1 MGTKANKHRG
11 RNRYHGRGK
20 KAGRGAGKRGGRGNA
35 GINKHRVMT
44 RIKYMPNHWG
54 MHGFNRH
61 PKLRNVNVTVNVGQL
76 EEMADGKDT
85 LNLTEL
91 GIDKLLGSGRI
102 SSALT
107 VIVSEAS
114 AKASEIQLENLPKE
128 NNIKAVLTAA
138 YDVCVEVDKKRRIYF
153 SLTL

>member
-35 GINKHRVMT
+35 GMNKHRVMT

-61 PKLRNVNVTVNVGQL
+61 PTLRTVHVTVNVGQL
-76 EEMADGKDT
+76 DEMANGEKSID
-85 LNLTEL
+85 LTSL
-91 GIDKLLGSGRI
+91 GIDKLLGSGQIR
-102 SSALT
+102 SKLT
-107 VIVSEAS
+107 VIVGEAS
-114 AKASEIQLENLPKE
+114 ARAIEKIEAAGGRVMTYGELMNENPSGTGVVILG
-128 NNIKAVLTAA
+128 
-138 YDVCVEVDKKRRIYF
+138 
-153 SLTL
+153 

>member
-61 PKLRNVNVTVNVGQL
+61 PTLRTVYVTVNVSQL
-76 EEMADGKDT
+76 EDMADGKDSIDLST
-85 LNLTEL
+85 F

-102 SSALT
+102 STALT
-107 VIVSEAS
+107 VTVANAS
-114 AKASEIQLENLPKE
+114 ASAIEKVEAAGGSVNLEAGGDSDE
-128 NNIKAVLTAA
+128 W
-138 YDVCVEVDKKRRIYF
+138 EEE
-153 SLTL
+153 